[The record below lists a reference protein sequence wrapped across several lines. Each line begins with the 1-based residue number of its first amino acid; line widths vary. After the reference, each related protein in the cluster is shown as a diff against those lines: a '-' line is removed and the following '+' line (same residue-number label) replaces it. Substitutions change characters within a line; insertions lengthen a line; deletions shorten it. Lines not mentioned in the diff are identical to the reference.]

1 VVAILLATTQR
12 LLTVTEAMNAW
23 ISGVKSMIMAIII
36 LLLAWGIGAVCGDL
50 HTADYLVGKVSGVLS
65 PRLLPSLIFLVAA
78 LVSFA
83 TGTSWATMTILT
95 PICIPLVFHVTQQH
109 AAIGSFQEPVVLSSI
124 AAILAGSVFGDHC
137 SPISDTTIMS
147 SMASAAD
154 HIDHVRT
161 QLPYALTVA
170 STALLLGYLPAAY
183 GVPVPIVLLISC
195 AGTVSVVALLARP
208 SDHDPGN
215 V

>member
-1 VVAILLATTQR
+1 
-12 LLTVTEAMNAW
+12 
-23 ISGVKSMIMAIII
+23 MIMAFII
-36 LLLAWGIGAVCGDL
+36 LVLAWSIGSVCVDL
-50 HTADYLVGKVSGVLS
+50 HTADYLVSKVSGVLS
-65 PRLLPSLIFLVAA
+65 PHMLPSLIFLTSA

-95 PICIPLVFHVTQQH
+95 PICIPLVFQVTQQS
-109 AAIGSFQEPVVLSSI
+109 ALTGGPAEAILLSSI

-161 QLPYALTVA
+161 QLPYAITVA
-170 STALLLGYLPAAY
+170 LVAIVLGYAPAAY
-183 GVPVPIVLLISC
+183 HVPKSIILLIGGLSIF
-195 AGTVSVVALLARP
+195 GIVMIFGKRIEPYESKK
-208 SDHDPGN
+208 
-215 V
+215 